1 MKTKTCHHC
10 ETALQMPWRVYD
22 DNCPECQ
29 IRCIANMDCS
39 VRSPVYERI
48 ERECGHKAMVIVKER
63 VGLEVVR
70 MRLLKEGKR
79 AVTD

>member
-1 MKTKTCHHC
+1 MNRPTCRHC
-10 ETALQMPWRVYD
+10 ETALQMPWRVYA

-29 IRCIANMDCS
+29 IRCIANMDCNA
-39 VRSPVYERI
+39 RGPIYERI
-48 ERECGHKAMVIVKER
+48 EKECGRKAMHIVKER

-79 AVTD
+79 AE

>member
-1 MKTKTCHHC
+1 MTPKPCRHC

-29 IRCIANMDCS
+29 IRCIANMDCEA
-39 VRSPVYERI
+39 RGPIYERV
-48 ERECGHKAMVIVKER
+48 ERECGRRAMLIVKER

-70 MRLLKEGKR
+70 LRLMKEGKK
-79 AVTD
+79 A

>member
-1 MKTKTCHHC
+1 MPDQMHR
-10 ETALQMPWRVYD
+10 EYGLQR
-22 DNCPECQ
+22 
-29 IRCIANMDCS
+29 
-39 VRSPVYERI
+39 RSPVYERI